1 MTHKLTALPPLGG
14 ELDEMVEKAS
24 RHRSVVRVKREGLC
38 GLHFKENLGKKFQLA
53 SKKSGRLGKTTTLRS
68 S

>member
-24 RHRSVVRVKREGLC
+24 RHRSVVRVKHEGLC
-38 GLHFKENLGKKFQLA
+38 GLHFKENLEKDFQLA
-53 SKKSGRLGKTTTLRS
+53 SKKSCRMRKTTLRRS
-68 S
+68 